1 MGTQNLN
8 EMNKDFYFICF
19 IFSFQIALLLTATS
33 DSDNKC
39 VVLLYYE
46 FLMLTLLSFQ
56 WFLVKTLNAKLSD
69 AFSCFASVAVVF
81 FYSCR
86 PCCDS

>member
-8 EMNKDFYFICF
+8 EMNKDCYFICF

-39 VVLLYYE
+39 VV
-46 FLMLTLLSFQ
+46 F
-56 WFLVKTLNAKLSD
+56 
-69 AFSCFASVAVVF
+69 VVL
-81 FYSCR
+81 
-86 PCCDS
+86 